1 MRRHRRTDAR
11 ANESMSTTGATT
23 DFAFF
28 PTKRIGV
35 VIATTTNDD
44 DDDDDDASASASASV
59 IVRSCGIV
67 TQNVNGPCPLLAV
80 VNAMLLR
87 DDATIGEVSMSADG
101 KDDGVDVGGVSLD
114 GIVRVLA
121 ETMRKRALGGARADE
136 DGRADANAVA
146 VLNDATSALYDFA
159 SGMDVNVKFNACD
172 GFEYTREMSVFDLC
186 GLRLVHSWV
195 VGEAEHGADAVRVA
209 GDGTAYNSL
218 VERLISLKTEIEEGV
233 RGTNGREDVNGA
245 AAAVGRDGGG
255 ESSAREEDLVARAVA
270 LSLADSKDASVKDA
284 ELAEKVRDASAM
296 EDFLS
301 TTASQLTHTGLEAMR
316 RAIDEGEY
324 VVWFRNNHFS
334 VVVKRD
340 GQLYALVTDQGYLH
354 EPDIVWEGLGGARDG
369 DFVDSKFQPF
379 VPHVGDSGGGLGV
392 EDADYEAA
400 IAASRAESGGAT
412 TNASSSAAALP
423 PEFLRTA
430 DVSSAS
436 GATANV
442 DADHAL
448 ALRLQAQFEEEER
461 ASRIAAERRA
471 ARSLENRRAP
481 TASRRPEDDPS
492 RRREKT
498 KKKDKKK
505 SSAGSSSTASDVCVI
520 M

>member
-1 MRRHRRTDAR
+1 
-11 ANESMSTTGATT
+11 MSTTTT
-23 DFAFF
+23 DAFF

-35 VIATTTNDD
+35 VIATTTTN
-44 DDDDDDASASASASV
+44 DDDDDASASASV
-59 IVRSCGIV
+59 IARSCGIV

-87 DDATIGEVSMSADG
+87 DDVTIGELSMCADG
-101 KDDGVDVGGVSLD
+101 DGDVGVDVGGVSLD

-121 ETMRKRALGGARADE
+121 KTMRKRALGAQPDKDAE
-136 DGRADANAVA
+136 PDANAVA

-233 RGTNGREDVNGA
+233 HRGSNGREED
-245 AAAVGRDGGG
+245 AVGRRDGGG

-284 ELAEKVRDASAM
+284 ELASKVRDASAM

-316 RAIDEGEY
+316 REIDEGEY

-379 VPHVGDSGGGLGV
+379 VPHVGDSPGGGLGIV
-392 EDADYEAA
+392 EDDADYEAA

-412 TNASSSAAALP
+412 TNASSSAAAAALP

-436 GATANV
+436 GATAANV

-471 ARSLENRRAP
+471 AARSLENPAP
-481 TASRRPEDDPS
+481 TASRRS
-492 RRREKT
+492 EKTT

-505 SSAGSSSTASDVCVI
+505 SSSSSTAGSDVCVI

>member
-1 MRRHRRTDAR
+1 M
-11 ANESMSTTGATT
+11 
-23 DFAFF
+23 
-28 PTKRIGV
+28 
-35 VIATTTNDD
+35 
-44 DDDDDDASASASASV
+44 
-59 IVRSCGIV
+59 
-67 TQNVNGPCPLLAV
+67 
-80 VNAMLLR
+80 
-87 DDATIGEVSMSADG
+87 
-101 KDDGVDVGGVSLD
+101 
-114 GIVRVLA
+114 
-121 ETMRKRALGGARADE
+121 
-136 DGRADANAVA
+136 
-146 VLNDATSALYDFA
+146 
-159 SGMDVNVKFNACD
+159 
-172 GFEYTREMSVFDLC
+172 
-186 GLRLVHSWV
+186 
-195 VGEAEHGADAVRVA
+195 
-209 GDGTAYNSL
+209 
-218 VERLISLKTEIEEGV
+218 
-233 RGTNGREDVNGA
+233 
-245 AAAVGRDGGG
+245 
-255 ESSAREEDLVARAVA
+255 ARAVA

-301 TTASQLTHTGLEAMR
+301 STASQLTQTGLEAMR

-379 VPHVGDSGGGLGV
+379 VPHVGDSGGGLGI

-412 TNASSSAAALP
+412 TNASSAALP
-423 PEFLRTA
+423 PEFLRTVV
-430 DVSSAS
+430 DESSSGIPS

-471 ARSLENRRAP
+471 ARSLENPAP
-481 TASRRPEDDPS
+481 TASRRIEDDPS

-505 SSAGSSSTASDVCVI
+505 SSTASDVCVI

>member
-1 MRRHRRTDAR
+1 
-11 ANESMSTTGATT
+11 MSTT
-23 DFAFF
+23 DAFF

-35 VIATTTNDD
+35 VIATDRPTN
-44 DDDDDDASASASASV
+44 DDASASASERDV
-59 IVRSCGIV
+59 IARSCGIV

-87 DDATIGEVSMSADG
+87 DDATIGDLSASADG
-101 KDDGVDVGGVSLD
+101 GGDGGVDVGGVSLD

-121 ETMRKRALGGARADE
+121 KTMRKRALGGARAE
-136 DGRADANAVA
+136 DAEPDANAVA

-233 RGTNGREDVNGA
+233 HRGSNGREDA
-245 AAAVGRDGGG
+245 DAAVVRRDGGG

-284 ELAEKVRDASAM
+284 ELASKVRDASAM

-301 TTASQLTHTGLEAMR
+301 STASQLTHTGLEAMR

-379 VPHVGDSGGGLGV
+379 VPHVGDSGGGLGI

-412 TNASSSAAALP
+412 TNASSSAAATALP

-436 GATANV
+436 GATAANV

-471 ARSLENRRAP
+471 ARSLENPAP
-481 TASRRPEDDPS
+481 TASRRIEDPS

-498 KKKDKKK
+498 TKKRDKKK
-505 SSAGSSSTASDVCVI
+505 SSSAASDVCVI

>member
-1 MRRHRRTDAR
+1 MTD
-11 ANESMSTTGATT
+11 
-23 DFAFF
+23 AFF
-28 PTKRIGV
+28 PTKRIDV
-35 VIATTTNDD
+35 VIATDD
-44 DDDDDDASASASASV
+44 RDDDDAIAGTGGV
-59 IVRSCGIV
+59 IARSCRIV
-67 TQNVNGPCPLLAV
+67 TQNANGPCPLLAV
-80 VNAMLLR
+80 VNAMTLR
-87 DDATIGEVSMSADG
+87 DDASVEALHRGAGGE
-101 KDDGVDVGGVSLD
+101 DVGGVSLD
-114 GIVRVLA
+114 GIVDVLA
-121 ETMRKRALGGARADE
+121 GTMRRRICSEE
-136 DGRADANAVA
+136 DGTPDANATA
-146 VLNDATSALYDFA
+146 VLNDATSALRDFA

-172 GFEYTREMSVFDLC
+172 GFEYTRETSVFDLC
-186 GLRLVHSWV
+186 GLRLVHGWV
-195 VGEAEHGADAVRVA
+195 VGEAEHGADAARVA

-233 RGTNGREDVNGA
+233 GSNGRGEDGVG
-245 AAAVGRDGGG
+245 AVGASERLENG
-255 ESSAREEDLVARAVA
+255 ESAREEDLVARAVA
-270 LSLADSKDASVKDA
+270 LSLADSKDASLKDA
-284 ELAEKVRDASAM
+284 ELANKVRDATAM

-301 TTASQLTHTGLEAMR
+301 STASQLTRTGLEAMR
-316 RAIDEGEY
+316 TAIGEGEY

-354 EPDIVWEGLGGARDG
+354 EPDVVWEGLGGARDG

-379 VPHVGDSGGGLGV
+379 VPHVGQGGGLGI

-400 IAASRAESGGAT
+400 VAASRAESGAM
-412 TNASSSAAALP
+412 NASAAALP
-423 PEFLRTA
+423 PEFLRSV
-430 DVSSAS
+430 DDSSRVPT

-471 ARSLENRRAP
+471 RSLDDRGP
-481 TASRRPEDDPS
+481 TSSRPEDAS

-505 SSAGSSSTASDVCVI
+505 SSSSTASDVCVV

>member
-1 MRRHRRTDAR
+1 
-11 ANESMSTTGATT
+11 MSTTGTTT
-23 DFAFF
+23 DAFF

-35 VIATTTNDD
+35 VIATTTTN
-44 DDDDDDASASASASV
+44 DDDDASAPASASV
-59 IVRSCGIV
+59 IARSCGIV

-87 DDATIGEVSMSADG
+87 DDVTIGDLSMSADG
-101 KDDGVDVGGVSLD
+101 GDGDVGVDVGGVSLD

-121 ETMRKRALGGARADE
+121 KTMRKRALGAQPDE
-136 DGRADANAVA
+136 DAEPDANAVA

-195 VGEAEHGADAVRVA
+195 VGQAEHGADAVRVA

-233 RGTNGREDVNGA
+233 HRGSNGREED
-245 AAAVGRDGGG
+245 AVGRRDGGG

-284 ELAEKVRDASAM
+284 ELASKVRDASAM

-301 TTASQLTHTGLEAMR
+301 STASQLTHTGLEAMR

-379 VPHVGDSGGGLGV
+379 VPHVGDSPGGGLGI

-412 TNASSSAAALP
+412 TNASSSAAAAALP

-436 GATANV
+436 GATAANV

-471 ARSLENRRAP
+471 AARSLENPAP
-481 TASRRPEDDPS
+481 TASRRIEDPS
-492 RRREKT
+492 RRREKTT

-505 SSAGSSSTASDVCVI
+505 SSSAASDVCVI

>member
-1 MRRHRRTDAR
+1 
-11 ANESMSTTGATT
+11 MSTTT
-23 DFAFF
+23 DAFF

-35 VIATTTNDD
+35 VIATN
-44 DDDDDDASASASASV
+44 DDASASASERV
-59 IVRSCGIV
+59 IARSCGIV

-87 DDATIGEVSMSADG
+87 DDATIGDVSMMYADG
-101 KDDGVDVGGVSLD
+101 GDGDGERGGVDVGGVSLD

-121 ETMRKRALGGARADE
+121 KTMRARALGAEPE
-136 DGRADANAVA
+136 DAEPDANAVA

-233 RGTNGREDVNGA
+233 HRGSNGREDA
-245 AAAVGRDGGG
+245 DAAVVRRDGGG

-284 ELAEKVRDASAM
+284 ELASKVRDASAM

-301 TTASQLTHTGLEAMR
+301 STASQLTHTGLEAMR

-379 VPHVGDSGGGLGV
+379 VPHVGDSGGGLGI

-412 TNASSSAAALP
+412 TNASSSAAATALP

-436 GATANV
+436 GATAANV

-471 ARSLENRRAP
+471 ARSLENPAP
-481 TASRRPEDDPS
+481 TASRRIEDPS

-498 KKKDKKK
+498 TKKRDKKK
-505 SSAGSSSTASDVCVI
+505 SSSAASDVCVI

>member
-1 MRRHRRTDAR
+1 
-11 ANESMSTTGATT
+11 MSTTTT
-23 DFAFF
+23 DAFF

-35 VIATTTNDD
+35 VIATTTTN
-44 DDDDDDASASASASV
+44 DDDDDDASAPASASV
-59 IVRSCGIV
+59 IARSCGIV

-87 DDATIGEVSMSADG
+87 DDVTIGDLSMSADG
-101 KDDGVDVGGVSLD
+101 GDGDVGVDVGGVSLD

-121 ETMRKRALGGARADE
+121 KTMRKRALGAQPDE
-136 DGRADANAVA
+136 DAEPDANAVA

-195 VGEAEHGADAVRVA
+195 VGQAEHGADAVRVA

-233 RGTNGREDVNGA
+233 GSNGRGEGGVG
-245 AAAVGRDGGG
+245 AVGASERLENG
-255 ESSAREEDLVARAVA
+255 ESAREEDLVARAVA
-270 LSLADSKDASVKDA
+270 LSLADSKDASLKDA
-284 ELAEKVRDASAM
+284 ELANKVRDATAM

-301 TTASQLTHTGLEAMR
+301 STASQLTRTGLEAMR
-316 RAIDEGEY
+316 TAIGEGEY

-354 EPDIVWEGLGGARDG
+354 EPDVVWEGLGGARDG

-379 VPHVGDSGGGLGV
+379 VPHAGQGGGLGI

-412 TNASSSAAALP
+412 TNASSSAAAAALP

-436 GATANV
+436 GATAANV

-471 ARSLENRRAP
+471 AARSLENPAP
-481 TASRRPEDDPS
+481 TASRRIEDPS
-492 RRREKT
+492 RRREKTT

-505 SSAGSSSTASDVCVI
+505 SSSAASDVCVI